1 MVKISFLGD
10 IMCEGPFLNA
20 ARKKDGTYDFSSA
33 FMGLRQLLS
42 ESDYVIGNLETP
54 LAGEEYG
61 YTNTEELYSFNTP
74 IDFAYAVK
82 GMGVDLVL
90 TANNHCCDR
99 GIHGLEQTLKILDKC
114 ALEHTGTYVN
124 GESSPFYTCVKGINI
139 AVISCTASTNAEL
152 TKLEPGLEN
161 INLLD
166 KQFSKSSVKIGI
178 WPAFK
183 GFIVN
188 RIIGIKNYIKI
199 RKIIGKSP
207 LNPSIDNIIK
217 EERVNRYIDR
227 IREQVN
233 EARRNADF
241 VFLCP
246 HMGGQFNSVP
256 GQFSEYMMHE
266 FAKMNVDA
274 VICSHPHI
282 VQKIEI
288 INHKPCFFSIGNVSM
303 SMGTEYILR
312 KNLPDYGLVIH
323 LYVDKQSV
331 CKCTCSIIKMI
342 EDETGYMR
350 TYLVSDLYENASKDE
365 QKLLQS
371 DVRAVTNLMGAK
383 SLKES
388 SVILREMELSM
399 NFKGKVCNV

>member
-33 FMGLRQLLS
+33 FVGLRQLLS

-82 GMGVDLVL
+82 DMGVDLVL

-139 AVISCTASTNAEL
+139 AVISCTASTNAEI

-166 KQFSKSSVKIGI
+166 KQFSKSSVKTGA
-178 WPAFK
+178 WSAFK
-183 GFIVN
+183 GFTVN
-188 RIIGIKNYIKI
+188 RVIGIKNYIKI
-199 RKIIGKSP
+199 RKILGKPP
-207 LNPSIDNIIK
+207 LNPSEDNII
-217 EERVNRYIDR
+217 EEKRVNGYIDR
-227 IREQVN
+227 IKEQIN
-233 EARRNADF
+233 QARQNADL

-246 HMGGQFNSVP
+246 HMGGQFNPIP
-256 GQFSEYMMHE
+256 GQFSEYVMHQ
-266 FAKMNVDA
+266 FAKTDVDA
-274 VICSHPHI
+274 IVCSHPHI
-282 VQKIEI
+282 IQKAEA
-288 INHKPCFFSIGNVSM
+288 INRKPCFFSIGNVSM

-312 KNLPDYGLVIH
+312 ENFPDYGLIVH
-323 LYVDKQSV
+323 FYAEKQAIR
-331 CKCTCSIIKMI
+331 KITCSIIKI
-342 EDETGYMR
+342 TEDEIGYIR
-350 TYLVSDLYENASKDE
+350 AYLVSDLYECASENGKKVLLKDV
-365 QKLLQS
+365 KNVLS
-371 DVRAVTNLMGAK
+371 LMGEK
-383 SLKES
+383 RLGQGNC
-388 SVILREMELSM
+388 ILRELELPI
-399 NFKGKVCNV
+399 NVRGRICNV

>member
-82 GMGVDLVL
+82 DMGVDLVL

-124 GESSPFYTCVKGINI
+124 GESGSFYTCVKGINI

-166 KQFSKSSVKIGI
+166 KQFSKSSVKI
-178 WPAFK
+178 
-183 GFIVN
+183 
-188 RIIGIKNYIKI
+188 
-199 RKIIGKSP
+199 
-207 LNPSIDNIIK
+207 
-217 EERVNRYIDR
+217 E
-227 IREQVN
+227 
-233 EARRNADF
+233 
-241 VFLCP
+241 
-246 HMGGQFNSVP
+246 
-256 GQFSEYMMHE
+256 
-266 FAKMNVDA
+266 
-274 VICSHPHI
+274 
-282 VQKIEI
+282 
-288 INHKPCFFSIGNVSM
+288 
-303 SMGTEYILR
+303 
-312 KNLPDYGLVIH
+312 YGLH
-323 LYVDKQSV
+323 SRDLLL
-331 CKCTCSIIKMI
+331 I
-342 EDETGYMR
+342 E
-350 TYLVSDLYENASKDE
+350 
-365 QKLLQS
+365 
-371 DVRAVTNLMGAK
+371 
-383 SLKES
+383 
-388 SVILREMELSM
+388 
-399 NFKGKVCNV
+399 